1 MNEKYYRSPIDKLVI
16 ESGLKAKLIAD
27 KMGIKYHRMVALRRL
42 KDVKDVEIK
51 LCEEAIADI
60 KADKLP
66 RKSPAKP
73 KTTKVESK
81 PIVKPKTEIVIANR
95 GELMAFILGEAMA
108 FINRVALAQEHDDTV
123 KRLNMLCNK
132 LMFINNR

>member
-1 MNEKYYRSPIDKLVI
+1 MTEQYYRSPIDKLVI

-42 KDVKDVEIK
+42 KDVKEVEIK

-66 RKSPAKP
+66 RKSPGKP
-73 KTTKVESK
+73 KVAKVETK
-81 PIVKPKTEIVIANR
+81 PIKPKIETVIANR

-108 FINRVALAQEHDDTV
+108 LINRIAVDSEHDAIV
-123 KRLNMLCNK
+123 ERLNKLCNK
-132 LMFINNR
+132 LFISSR